1 MKTRIPFPLIVVAAS
16 LIAWPALAAE
26 NLKPPVAQN
35 KAPTR
40 PTAEKAPAPGAI
52 GNIQLSQIRLE
63 EVARLL
69 SQIGNANV
77 VVTNKVSDLI
87 VSLYL
92 RDASVDDM
100 VRNLCRAAGVW
111 YRFDSTSKTYVIMS
125 GEEYQKDLA
134 IVRDEKTKVFT
145 LRHHNVVST
154 ANAIKGLFGQ
164 RVALSTPI
172 EESPPTSLGSGSRT
186 RAGGSSGTGNRSGA
200 GSGTG
205 TGGTGN
211 NFGNS
216 GQAGNPFGNNMG
228 MAGGADMAGG
238 FGAQG
243 RAGAQGGQ
251 NSYDPT
257 SDLKAM
263 SQDRMTAQLQYDARG
278 QATLAATDIQAM
290 AARQGPPILVTYNRL
305 NNLLMVRTGDE
316 QALKEIAQLV
326 SDMDQPPKQVL
337 LEMKILEVKLD
348 DGYRSVFDIGTASQG
363 TTNGPGGWGSTNSPG
378 VRTRN
383 SLASGLFAVDQ
394 NANMIWQ
401 IMSSSLSLRLQLLA
415 NENKLKI
422 LSSPMLVAANNQ
434 VARLF
439 IGDERVLTVGASSQS
454 VTGTTG
460 ATNTTITVE
469 TEKRDVGQS
478 LAILP
483 RINGDRSIS
492 LTVDQDSSTV
502 RIGDA
507 TIPITTAAGNV
518 IYFPIDTVNTANL
531 QVTAHAKHGMTV
543 AIGGMIRETATRDEE
558 KVPVLGDVPVLGF
571 FFKRDVRAKVRTQ
584 IVLLITPTIIENPEE
599 GQDIATAKTQDFNAT
614 TAVIPDNKT
623 IPKLTSSWPVAPPTG
638 IDRSD
643 GKPGDAAY
651 AGLARSAAAAV
662 LLRDPDRSPPDG
674 LKAMPPA
681 QRRDLVLDNGMPAE
695 VRGSWQRDGLIVTAL
710 RVSNLRARNMTLQAA
725 ALPGRWSAI
734 VIEHAELGPDG
745 SAEAST
751 WMYAISR
758 QPFADALDLR

>member
-16 LIAWPALAAE
+16 LIALPALAAE
-26 NLKPPVAQN
+26 NLKPPAAPN
-35 KAPTR
+35 KAPAR
-40 PTAEKAPAPGAI
+40 PTTEKTLPPGAI
-52 GNIQLSQIRLE
+52 GNIQLSQVRLD

-77 VVTNKVSDLI
+77 VVTNKVSDLL

-111 YRFDSTSKTYVIMS
+111 YRFDSSSKTYVIMS

-134 IVRDEKTKVFT
+134 IVRDEKTRVFT

-154 ANAIKGLFGQ
+154 ANAIKGLFGM
-164 RVALSTPI
+164 RVTLSNPI
-172 EESPPTSLGSGSRT
+172 EEMPPISLGSGNRT
-186 RAGGSSGTGNRSGA
+186 ATGGRGGAGGA
-200 GSGTG
+200 GSRTG
-205 TGGTGN
+205 TNTGN
-211 NFGNS
+211 
-216 GQAGNPFGNNMG
+216 QAGNINAGMPGGNAMG
-228 MAGGADMAGG
+228 TTGLFDS
-238 FGAQG
+238 AQG
-243 RAGAQGGQ
+243 LANQGRIGGGQ
-251 NSYDPT
+251 QGAAANYDPT
-257 SDLKAM
+257 TDLNRM
-263 SQDRMTAQLQYDARG
+263 SQDRMAGQIRLDANG
-278 QATLAATDIQAM
+278 QPLLSSSDIQDM
-290 AARQGPPILVTYNRL
+290 AARQGPPILVTYNKL

-316 QALKEIAQLV
+316 QALKEIGKLV
-326 SDMDQPPKQVL
+326 ADMDQPPKQVL

-348 DGYRSVFDIGTASQG
+348 DGYRSVFDIGSGGSG
-363 TTNGPGGWGSTNSPG
+363 TTSGPSGWGAANATKINA
-378 VRTRN
+378 RN
-383 SLASGLFAVDQ
+383 SMASGLFAVEQ

-434 VARLF
+434 IARLF

-543 AIGGMIRETATRDEE
+543 AIGGMIRETVTRDEE

-599 GQDIATAKTQDFNAT
+599 GDGIATAKTQDFNAT
-614 TAVIPDNKT
+614 TAAIPDNKT
-623 IPKLTSSWPVAPPTG
+623 VPKLGNSWPVAPPTG
-638 IDRSD
+638 IDSTS
-643 GKPGDAAY
+643 GQPGDAAY

-662 LLRDPDRSPPDG
+662 LLRDPGRSPPDG
-674 LKAMPPA
+674 LKAMPPG

-710 RVSNLRARNMTLQAA
+710 RVSNPQARNMILQAA

-751 WMYAISR
+751 WLYAISR
-758 QPFADALDLR
+758 QPFADALDLP

>member
-1 MKTRIPFPLIVVAAS
+1 MKTRIPFPLLVLAAS
-16 LIAWPALAAE
+16 LIALPALAQESPSPSSA
-26 NLKPPVAQN
+26 LGKKPPPAATKQ
-35 KAPTR
+35 APS
-40 PTAEKAPAPGAI
+40 GVL

-77 VVTNKVSDLI
+77 VVTSKVADLT

-92 RDASVDDM
+92 RNASVDDM

-134 IVRDEKTKVFT
+134 IVRDEKTQVFT

-154 ANAIKGLFGQ
+154 ANAIKALFGT
-164 RVALSTPI
+164 RVALSNPV
-172 EESPPTSLGSGSRT
+172 EEMPPTSLGSGNRT
-186 RAGGSSGTGNRSGA
+186 AAGGRSGSGSGSGSASGNRTGSGNANSGA
-200 GSGTG
+200 NNGIGNAGMMGNTG
-205 TGGTGN
+205 MFDQSQGMGN
-211 NFGNS
+211 
-216 GQAGNPFGNNMG
+216 
-228 MAGGADMAGG
+228 
-238 FGAQG
+238 QG
-243 RAGAQGGQ
+243 RAGSQGSAA
-251 NSYDPT
+251 NYDPT
-257 SDLKAM
+257 ADLGRM
-263 SQDRMTAQLQYDARG
+263 SQDRIAGQTRLDANG
-278 QATLAATDIQAM
+278 QPILAGSDIQEM
-290 AARQGPPILVTYNRL
+290 AARQGPAILVTYNKL

-316 QALKEIAQLV
+316 QALKEIGKLV
-326 SDMDQPPKQVL
+326 SDMDRPPKQVL
-337 LEMKILEVKLD
+337 LEMKILEVTLD
-348 DGYRSVFDIGTASQG
+348 DGYRSVFDIGTGSKG
-363 TTNGPGGWGSTNSPG
+363 TTNGPSGWGATNSTG
-378 VRTRN
+378 VTARN
-383 SLASGLFAVDQ
+383 SLGSGLFGVES
-394 NANMIWQ
+394 NANLIWQ
-401 IMSSSLSLRLQLLA
+401 VMSSSLSLRLQLLA

-434 VARLF
+434 IARLF

-469 TEKRDVGQS
+469 TEKRDVGQT

-502 RIGDA
+502 KIGDA
-507 TIPITTAAGNV
+507 TIPISTAAGNV

-543 AIGGMIRETATRDEE
+543 AIGGMIKETVTRDDE

-599 GQDIATAKTQDFNAT
+599 GDSIATAKTQDFNAATATFPT
-614 TAVIPDNKT
+614 TKT
-623 IPKLTSSWPVAPPTG
+623 VPKLTNDWPVAPPTG
-638 IDRSD
+638 IDRSNARD
-643 GKPGDAAY
+643 GDAAY
-651 AGLARSAAAAV
+651 AALARSAAAAV
-662 LLRDPDRSPPDG
+662 LLSDPAKAPPDG
-674 LKAMPPA
+674 LRALPA
-681 QRRDLVLDNGMPAE
+681 GPRRDLVLDNGMPAE

-710 RVSNLRARNMTLQAA
+710 RVTNPWARNMSLQAI

-734 VIEHAELGPDG
+734 VIEHPELGPDG
-745 SAEAST
+745 SADAAT
-751 WMYAISR
+751 WLYAISR
-758 QPFADALDLR
+758 QPFEQALDLP